1 MSERTV
7 SEAEALEVLEEG
19 SRKISDSDI
28 ELVIEKEQE
37 INRKFRGPLAKFILD
52 GRTLFSM
59 VKDYWHK
66 NYREIPWWTVSAA
79 AAALLYVLNPMDL
92 VPDFIPF
99 VGLLDDATVL
109 SVCLFM
115 IDRDLAKYRNWK
127 GQKPSGYAPEEI
139 HPEER

>member
-7 SEAEALEVLEEG
+7 TEAEARGVLEEN
-19 SRKISDSDI
+19 SKRISDSDI
-28 ELVIEKEQE
+28 ELVMEKEQE
-37 INRKFRGPLAKFILD
+37 ISRKFRGPLAKFIID

-115 IDRDLAKYRNWK
+115 IDRDLARYREWK
-127 GQKPSGYAPEEI
+127 NAPSAEGTEKATPAE
-139 HPEER
+139 

>member
-7 SEAEALEVLEEG
+7 TEAEARGVLEEN
-19 SRKISDSDI
+19 SKRISDSDI
-28 ELVIEKEQE
+28 ELVMEKEQE
-37 INRKFRGPLAKFILD
+37 ISRKFRGPLAKFIID

-115 IDRDLAKYRNWK
+115 IDRDLAKYREWK
-127 GQKPSGYAPEEI
+127 KVPSADGTEKATPAD
-139 HPEER
+139 